1 MSRTIRNAS
10 SSSSSSPVVKGKGRK
25 GTKDVP
31 TSPVVKGRKGKG
43 DRIHAT
49 FGRILAKKGTDKDT
63 RTEIE
68 SLLETLQEQKDAK
81 DRDGQKGTRRKLR
94 SLGYWGGTRTR
105 TNWIGRVPD
114 AKRENVVSL

>member
-10 SSSSSSPVVKGKGRK
+10 PVATSPVVKGKGRK

-31 TSPVVKGRKGKG
+31 TSPKGKGRKGN
-43 DRIHAT
+43 ASPT
-49 FGRILAKKGTDKDT
+49 FGRILANKGTDKDT